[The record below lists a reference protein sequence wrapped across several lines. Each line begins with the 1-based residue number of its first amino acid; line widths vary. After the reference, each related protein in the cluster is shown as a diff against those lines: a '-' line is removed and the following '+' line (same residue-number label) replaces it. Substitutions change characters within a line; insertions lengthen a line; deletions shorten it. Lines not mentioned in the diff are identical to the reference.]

1 MHKFVAGAAAAQG
14 YHGYGVV
21 GGGGGRF
28 LLLHILAD
36 ARAGEIDDAGEGQLV
51 MSLVVGVQS
60 QREREWPV

>member
-14 YHGYGVV
+14 CHGYGVV
-21 GGGGGRF
+21 VSGGGGF
-28 LLLHILAD
+28 LTLHILSD